1 MRLTGVWTIFILC
14 RLIFLMVPAMSTS
27 PSFSICSSTVSIAI
41 RVPVRPTPA
50 LWGQN
55 DTMTPLHTY
64 TLPPPPSTHLQC
76 ARIGPLLP
84 SCWDLTFLWKA
95 RREVAYSGTP
105 WSGQPVKWNWVTF
118 LAADPESCGGSIW
131 CKDWGHI
138 QGLIYGFASASLE
151 PCLCGLR
158 TSWSPLATNVHFD
171 GLRFSFR
178 FKLG

>member
-14 RLIFLMVPAMSTS
+14 RLIILMVPAMSTS
-27 PSFSICSSTVSIAI
+27 LSFSICSRTVSIAI

-64 TLPPPPSTHLQC
+64 TFPPPPPSTHLQC

-118 LAADPESCGGSIW
+118 LAADPESCGGSVW
-131 CKDWGHI
+131 RHEVR
-138 QGLIYGFASASLE
+138 AAHHARPHE
-151 PCLCGLR
+151 
-158 TSWSPLATNVHFD
+158 
-171 GLRFSFR
+171 
-178 FKLG
+178 KLSI

>member
-1 MRLTGVWTIFILC
+1 MGLTGVWTIFILC

-64 TLPPPPSTHLQC
+64 TFPPPPPSTHLQC
-76 ARIGPLLP
+76 TRIGPLLP

-118 LAADPESCGGSIW
+118 LAADPESCGGSVWRHGVRAAHHARPHERLSI
-131 CKDWGHI
+131 
-138 QGLIYGFASASLE
+138 
-151 PCLCGLR
+151 
-158 TSWSPLATNVHFD
+158 
-171 GLRFSFR
+171 
-178 FKLG
+178 